1 MALTPIALCSRAL
14 IKLGARPIASF
25 VEGTVESQ
33 VAAALFP
40 SVRDALIS
48 AHPWSFASAQTALA
62 RLAAPP
68 VADHRNAFQLPAD
81 FLRALSVGTS
91 GRGRGAEYRIAE
103 STLQT
108 DLDEV
113 VLSYIFRPDESA
125 FPPFFDAALIAALAA
140 EFCLPVTESTSRAEL
155 LYKLADGE
163 FRRARLI
170 DAQQDTPG
178 RVEDFTLVEVR
189 R

>member
-1 MALTPIALCSRAL
+1 MALSQIALCSRAL
-14 IKLGARPIASF
+14 IKLGAQPIASF
-25 VEGTVESQ
+25 AEGTVESQ

-40 SVRDALIS
+40 SVRDGLIS
-48 AHPWSFASAQTALA
+48 AHPWSFASAQTTLPRLA
-62 RLAAPP
+62 RDP
-68 VADHRNAFQLPAD
+68 VADHRFAYQLPPD
-81 FLRALSVGTS
+81 FLRALSVGQ
-91 GRGRGAEYRIAE
+91 GARGRGTAYRIVE
-103 STLQT
+103 SALHT
-108 DLDEV
+108 DSDGV

-155 LYKLADGE
+155 LYRLSENE

-170 DAQQDTPG
+170 DAQQETPQSLD
-178 RVEDFTLVEVR
+178 DFSLVEVR